1 MSKALKNK
9 TKLNDVVDVVADFG
23 ADPTGLVSYSDSAFA
38 TAITALAAGGELYV
52 PTGIYKFA
60 APIVL
65 PRNITLRGQGVPFP
79 VSAYNPTQRL
89 TGVVFN
95 KLHSGHCITVTG
107 TGAYSESA
115 GIYNIAVISNNTTYT
130 AGDGIRID
138 QVGSYVIEQCSV
150 WSCGGNGFS
159 IGATPSTDV
168 TGQVM
173 IKNLYVNNCT
183 GYAYYIRSKWLR
195 AYNLGSD
202 GCTWGA
208 WFQDAGE
215 GYIDG
220 FHFEG
225 FSVGGIRLAGGSS
238 GWNTFQK
245 GFISLTNGA
254 ALYGVY
260 LESVAGNTGATF
272 DSLHML
278 GRAGAGVIGFNIL
291 SAAWNTRISKCYI
304 GSFPVGVSDAANYT
318 CIQDGTVFDSCA
330 LPIASNGG
338 YSRIRGIATIGTTGG
353 YSIDHQ
359 STNSAL
365 GVWEGNY
372 LDTPIK
378 PTIYGGT
385 QGNFGTNLVVNNTG
399 FKTKAAGVTGVV
411 ASGTAI
417 PHGMSVTPSFVSIF
431 PVSPFVV
438 QPNFTVAWDSVNV
451 TPAWTGGGS
460 IQLSWQAQAIC
471 SSVG

>member
-1 MSKALKNK
+1 MS
-9 TKLNDVVDVVADFG
+9 TKISQLPVVSSLTGTELVPIVQGGVTSRTTVSQFLAPVSAPTGSSLVGFQQSGTGAVARTLQDKSRESVSMLDFYANG
-23 ADPTGLVSYSDSAFA
+23 VSGVPVDPTGVVDSTLGIQA
-38 TAITALAAGGELYV
+38 AITYAATFGGEV
-52 PTGIYKFA
+52 FVISGIYKLTST
-60 APIVL
+60 ISI
-65 PRNITLRGQGVPFP
+65 PRNVTLRGQGVPFP

-168 TGQVM
+168 TGHVM

-195 AYNLGSD
+195 AYNLVSD

-215 GYIDG
+215 GYVDG

-254 ALYGVY
+254 ALYGAY

-272 DSLHML
+272 DSVHML
-278 GRAGAGVIGFNIL
+278 GRVGAGVIGFNIL

-304 GSFPVGVSDAANYT
+304 ASFPVGVSDAANYT

-330 LPIASNGG
+330 LPVASNGG
-338 YSRIRGIATIGTTGG
+338 
-353 YSIDHQ
+353 
-359 STNSAL
+359 
-365 GVWEGNY
+365 
-372 LDTPIK
+372 
-378 PTIYGGT
+378 
-385 QGNFGTNLVVNNTG
+385 
-399 FKTKAAGVTGVV
+399 
-411 ASGTAI
+411 
-417 PHGMSVTPSFVSIF
+417 
-431 PVSPFVV
+431 
-438 QPNFTVAWDSVNV
+438 
-451 TPAWTGGGS
+451 
-460 IQLSWQAQAIC
+460 
-471 SSVG
+471 